1 MHLKPAAG
9 LIFLCALA
17 LKSCWAIVSLCP
29 LSCCPFISMCDLV
42 CLCTVRVCVAS
53 IERTESCLPWARWDK
68 APFGGHGGHQKTQ
81 KAPHYTTEWSRAR
94 AHSPGRQSH
103 SHYWPGT
110 PWGKEKY
117 KSALKRE
124 KGPLHFTSLLPCQH
138 SPLIILQPLENIVCI
153 VKLTLFHLKLQQR
166 SQRRV
171 ELVFKDHNS
180 VILQLEVCW
189 AYLGI
194 VAHWPDCPVFIKQVF
209 ANSKKTVF
217 FFLGAV

>member
-1 MHLKPAAG
+1 MSWVRLQFSSDLCPCLRFSQTFFARVLLFYNVTVHLKPAAR

-29 LSCCPFISMCDLV
+29 LFCCPFISMRDLV
-42 CLCTVRVCVAS
+42 CLCAVRVCVAS

-110 PWGKEKY
+110 PWGEEKY

-124 KGPLHFTSLLPCQH
+124 KERSTSFHLFTPLSTFTSYH
-138 SPLIILQPLENIVCI
+138 SAATGKYCLCEADFVSS
-153 VKLTLFHLKLQQR
+153 KAAT
-166 SQRRV
+166 
-171 ELVFKDHNS
+171 
-180 VILQLEVCW
+180 EVPEEGRACVQ
-189 AYLGI
+189 G
-194 VAHWPDCPVFIKQVF
+194 P
-209 ANSKKTVF
+209 
-217 FFLGAV
+217 